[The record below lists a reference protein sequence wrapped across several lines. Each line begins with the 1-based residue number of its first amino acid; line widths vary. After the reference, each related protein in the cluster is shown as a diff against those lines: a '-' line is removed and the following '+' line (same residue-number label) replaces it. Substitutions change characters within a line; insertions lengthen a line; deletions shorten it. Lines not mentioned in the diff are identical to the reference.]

1 MSDGIWIV
9 DHNHTIRYIPLIRPL
24 TRRRRL
30 VAWLKSAWRRLLIW
44 LAVLAL
50 LAGCTPPPPAW
61 PGAQRPGPQNPGVLV
76 DDDGHCRF
84 TRSAMLDRPVVTVWG
99 AGCR

>member
-1 MSDGIWIV
+1 MTQRV
-9 DHNHTIRYIPLIRPL
+9 FL
-24 TRRRRL
+24 
-30 VAWLKSAWRRLLIW
+30 AFLLC
-44 LAVLAL
+44 LL
-50 LAGCTPPPPAW
+50 LASCTPPTPVW

-84 TRSAMLDRPVVTVWG
+84 TRSAMLDRPVVTVWA

>member
-1 MSDGIWIV
+1 MAFRTQMI
-9 DHNHTIRYIPLIRPL
+9 
-24 TRRRRL
+24 
-30 VAWLKSAWRRLLIW
+30 
-44 LAVLAL
+44 AVLAAAL
-50 LAGCTPPPPAW
+50 LALASCTPPPPAW

-84 TRSAMLDRPVVTVWG
+84 TRSAMLDRPVVTVWA